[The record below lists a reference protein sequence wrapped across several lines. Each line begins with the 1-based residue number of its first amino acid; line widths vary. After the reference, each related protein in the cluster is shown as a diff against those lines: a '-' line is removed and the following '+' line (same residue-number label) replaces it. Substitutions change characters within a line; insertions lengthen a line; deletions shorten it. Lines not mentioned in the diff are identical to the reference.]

1 MITRI
6 IEWSVR
12 ERLLVILCAALL
24 SAMGIWAMLNTPV
37 DVIPDLSD
45 VQVIVKTEYPGQ
57 GPEVVETQVTYPLA
71 TGMLSVP
78 HARTV
83 RGFSLFGTSF
93 VYVVFEDGT
102 DLYWAR
108 SRVMEYLSQASAT
121 LPENARPVLG
131 PDATGVGWI
140 FQYALRDTSGTYDLA
155 QLRSLQDFFLR
166 YELQAVDGVSEVAS
180 VGGFEKQYQVVV
192 DPQKLSAFG
201 ITLSQLRESLRTGNT
216 DVGGRI
222 LEMAER
228 EFIVRGRGYLRGTDD
243 IRAVPLG
250 SYGGTTVTIGD
261 VATVRLGPQLRRG
274 IAERNGEG
282 EVVGGIVLMRHGENA
297 RTVIDRVKSR
307 LAELESSLPSG
318 VAVSIEYDRSVLISR
333 AVRTLA
339 RGIGEEL
346 IVVALLVML
355 FLLHVR
361 SAFVALLAVPI
372 AVLMAMLLLSM
383 SGLNANV
390 MSLGGIA
397 IAIGVLVDAS
407 IVMVETA
414 HKRLERAGAGA
425 SRRAVITEAAR
436 EVGPSLFFS
445 LLIVT
450 VSFLPVLALENVE
463 GRLFRPLVFTKTYA
477 MAAASILAIT
487 LVPAL
492 MAVFLRGRMRSEARN
507 PVAGF
512 LARAY
517 RPVLR
522 LALRRPRAV
531 VGASLVCMVLS
542 LLPVQ
547 QLLLGRTFVPAPQI
561 GSEFMPPLREGDMLY
576 MPTMLPGVSPSKAAE
591 VLARTN
597 RVLMQFPEVASVFG
611 KVGRAETATDPAP
624 LSMIETN
631 IALKDRSLW
640 RRGMTWPQ
648 LVREFDE
655 ALRIPGLNNAWTMPI
670 QGRQDM
676 LATGVRTPV
685 GVRITGP
692 DLSELERIGTEI
704 EEVLRPLAWTVY
716 ADRATGGSFLDI
728 DVDRLEAA
736 RHGLTTAD
744 VLAVVESGLGGRTV
758 TTSVEG
764 LERYDINVR
773 FARDFRASP
782 SDLRQLLVPTSDGA
796 VPLGQVAR
804 ISVTDGPPVIKSENA
819 RRASWVYVDLAPGTD
834 IGGFV
839 SMARR
844 EVARRV
850 ELPPGYATDWTGR
863 YEYLERANRRLGVLI
878 PVTLAII
885 FLILLVHSRN
895 LTEPLMLMTSLPF
908 AVVGGIWLM
917 AALDYQ
923 WSVAVAVGFIALAGL
938 AAETGIVMQLS
949 LRNALDSYRSA
960 ERPGGA
966 GGVRAALE
974 EGATERLRPLVMT
987 VMTTLLALLPLMLS
1001 TGTGAEVMRRI
1012 ATPMVGGLLS
1022 SAVLTLVLL
1031 PALYCLLLQRR
1042 PGIGNRR
1049 PPDQGP

>member
-12 ERLLVILCAALL
+12 ERLLVLLCAALL
-24 SAMGIWAMLNTPV
+24 SALGIWAILSTPV

-78 HARTV
+78 HAQTV
-83 RGFSLFGTSF
+83 RGYSLFGTSF

-108 SRVMEYLSQASAT
+108 SRVMEYLNQASAL
-121 LPENARPVLG
+121 LPDDARPVLG

-140 FQYALRDTSGTYDLA
+140 FQYALRDTTGTYDLA

-166 YELQAVDGVSEVAS
+166 YELQAVGGVSEVAT

-201 ITLSQLRESLRTGNT
+201 ITLSQLRESLRTGNA

-250 SYGGTTVTIGD
+250 SYGGTTVTVGD

-297 RTVIDRVKSR
+297 RRVIDRVKTR
-307 LAELESSLPSG
+307 LTELEASLPSG
-318 VAVSIEYDRSVLISR
+318 VAVSVEYDRSVLISR
-333 AVRTLA
+333 AIRTLV
-339 RGIGEEL
+339 RGIAEEL
-346 IVVALLVML
+346 AVVALLVML

-361 SAFVALLAVPI
+361 SAFVALLAVPL
-372 AVLMAMLLLSM
+372 AVLMAMLLLFM

-414 HKRLERAGAGA
+414 HKRLEQAGPGA
-425 SRRAVITEAAR
+425 SRRKVITEAAR

-450 VSFLPVLALENVE
+450 VSFLPVLALQDVE

-492 MAVFLRGRMRSEARN
+492 MAVLLKGRMRSEASN
-507 PVAGF
+507 PLTSF
-512 LARAY
+512 LVSLY

-522 LALRRPRAV
+522 LALRRPRTVA
-531 VGASLVCMVLS
+531 GAGVLCVALS
-542 LLPVQ
+542 LLPLQ
-547 QLLLGRTFVPAPQI
+547 QLLFDRTFVPAPQI

-576 MPTMLPGVSPSKAAE
+576 MPTMLPGVSPRKAAE
-591 VLARTN
+591 VLQQTN
-597 RVLMQFPEVASVFG
+597 RILKQFPEVASVFG

-624 LSMIETN
+624 LSMIETT
-631 IALKDRSLW
+631 ITLKDRSQW
-640 RRGMTWPQ
+640 RSGMTWQQ
-648 LVREFDE
+648 LVREFDQ
-655 ALRIPGLNNAWTMPI
+655 ALQIPGLNNAWTMPI

-676 LATGVRTPV
+676 LSTGVRTPV
-685 GVRITGP
+685 GIRITGP

-704 EEVLRPLAWTVY
+704 EEVLRPHAWSVY

-736 RHGLTTAD
+736 RYGLTTAD
-744 VLAVVESGLGGRTV
+744 VLAVVESGLGGQTV

-764 LERYDINVR
+764 LERYDVNVR
-773 FARDFRASP
+773 FARDFRSSP
-782 SDLRQLLVPTSDGA
+782 ATLRQLLVPTSGGA

-804 ISVTDGPPVIKSENA
+804 ISVADGPPVIRSENA
-819 RRASWVYVDLAPGTD
+819 RRAAWVYVDLAPGTD

-863 YEYLERANRRLGVLI
+863 YEYLQRANKRLGVLI

-885 FLILLVHSRN
+885 LLILLVHSRN
-895 LTEPLMLMTSLPF
+895 LAEPLMLMASLPF

-917 AALDYQ
+917 TALDYQ
-923 WSVAVAVGFIALAGL
+923 WSVAVAVGFIAVAGL

-949 LRNALDSYRSA
+949 LRKALDRYGSA
-960 ERPGGA
+960 GHP

-987 VMTTLLALLPLMLS
+987 VMTTVLALLPLMLS

-1022 SAVLTLVLL
+1022 SAALTLVIL
-1031 PALYCLLLQRR
+1031 PALYSLVWHQ
-1042 PGIGNRR
+1042 
-1049 PPDQGP
+1049 PDKGR

>member
-12 ERLLVILCAALL
+12 ERLLVLLCAALL
-24 SAMGIWAMLNTPV
+24 SALGAWAMLSTPV

-78 HARTV
+78 HAQTV

-108 SRVMEYLSQASAT
+108 SRVMEYLNQASAS
-121 LPENARPVLG
+121 LPDNARPVLG

-140 FQYALRDTSGTYDLA
+140 FQYALRDTTGTYDLA

-166 YELQAVDGVSEVAS
+166 YELQAVDGVSEVAT

-201 ITLSQLRESLRTGNT
+201 ITLAQLREGLRAGNT

-228 EFIVRGRGYLRGTDD
+228 EFIVIGRGYLRGTDD

-250 SYGGTTVTIGD
+250 SYGGTTVTVGD

-297 RTVIDRVKSR
+297 RRVIERVKMR
-307 LAELESSLPSG
+307 LDELEPSLPSG

-333 AVRTLA
+333 AIQTLA
-339 RGIGEEL
+339 RGIAEEL
-346 IVVALLVML
+346 VVVALLVML

-361 SAFVALLAVPI
+361 SAFVALLAVPM
-372 AVLMAMLLLSM
+372 AVLMAMLLLFM

-414 HKRLERAGAGA
+414 HKRLEQAGPDA
-425 SRRAVITEAAR
+425 SRRIVITEAAR

-450 VSFLPVLALENVE
+450 VSFLPVLALEDVE

-487 LVPAL
+487 MVPAL
-492 MAVFLRGRMRSEARN
+492 MAVLLKGRMRSEANN
-507 PVAGF
+507 PLSGF
-512 LARAY
+512 LVRLY
-517 RPVLR
+517 GPVLR
-522 LALRRPRAV
+522 LAVRRPRAV
-531 VGASLVCMVLS
+531 VGAGLLCLALS
-542 LLPVQ
+542 FLPIQ
-547 QLLLGRTFVPAPQI
+547 QLLFDRTFVPAPQI

-576 MPTMLPGVSPSKAAE
+576 MPTTLPGVSPRKAAE
-591 VLARTN
+591 VLAQTN
-597 RVLMQFPEVASVFG
+597 RILKQFPEVASVFG

-624 LSMIETN
+624 LSMIETT
-631 IALKDRSLW
+631 IALKDRTEW
-640 RRGMTWPQ
+640 RSGMTWQQ
-648 LVREFDE
+648 LVREFDQ
-655 ALRIPGLNNAWTMPI
+655 ALQLPGLNNAWTMPI

-676 LATGVRTPV
+676 LSTGVRTPV
-685 GVRITGP
+685 GIRITGP
-692 DLSELERIGTEI
+692 DLSVLERIGTEI
-704 EEVLRPLAWTVY
+704 EEVLRPHAWSVY

-744 VLAVVESGLGGRTV
+744 VLAVVASGLGGQTV
-758 TTSVEG
+758 TTTVEG
-764 LERYDINVR
+764 LERYDVNVR
-773 FARDFRASP
+773 FARDFRSSP
-782 SDLRQLLVPTSDGA
+782 ATLRQLLVPTSGGA

-804 ISVTDGPPVIKSENA
+804 ISVADGPPVIKSENA

-850 ELPPGYATDWTGR
+850 ELPPGYATEWTGR
-863 YEYLERANRRLGVLI
+863 YEYLQRANRRLGVLI

-885 FLILLVHSRN
+885 LLILLVHSRN
-895 LTEPLMLMTSLPF
+895 LTEPLMLMASLPF

-917 AALDYQ
+917 TALDYQ
-923 WSVAVAVGFIALAGL
+923 WSVAVAVGFIALVGL

-960 ERPGGA
+960 GQPGS
-966 GGVRAALE
+966 VRAALE

-987 VMTTLLALLPLMLS
+987 VMTTALALLPLMLS

-1022 SAVLTLVLL
+1022 SAVLTLVIL
-1031 PALYCLLLQRR
+1031 PALYSLLWQRKGR
-1042 PGIGNRR
+1042 ER
-1049 PPDQGP
+1049 